1 MLSQMSS
8 SPPGPPPLRPGIH
21 MIVWSSVEPHAVPVF
36 PWHSLVPFLAPSQ
49 PELSLLPV
57 RTHQAVNQLEH
68 GLLPRYQ
75 SVGQSEH
82 GLLQR
87 HHVGGQ
93 DHGSLAADVDGD
105 GSPPSA
111 SLQPEDETTPKQERI
126 SHPHEEPSA
135 SPSPAQ
141 GSGASSRPRYYSD
154 VPCGLRETEINSE
167 SDSDHDE
174 AFLPA
179 ACPTQPPP
187 PPIAAVKRRTQSLG
201 ALPKD
206 RLPPER
212 EAKGSRKREKEH
224 VRRPMNAFMIF
235 SKRHRGL
242 VHQRHPNQDNRT
254 VSKILGEWW
263 YALGAREKQQ
273 YHDLAS
279 QVKEAHFKA
288 HPDWKWCSKERKK
301 SSGSDPKT
309 LAMAATSSM
318 AASDGCTDSGGLA
331 LLAEHPDRE
340 VAERPEHGGDHAHAA
355 PACDKEGGRPGEAP
369 DQGIGGGPVP
379 HGVAGATQ
387 ERERGG
393 GRSPADAPSRLHVAS
408 SAVAMRV
415 SWGDARLAGAPPPC
429 GSSEPTS
436 GRGQAAAQAAAAV
449 AAAAAAE
456 GTGQAPVGSFPCAVM
471 LSGVRPQDCLTLVRQ
486 VDLSRTGVGAP
497 GSAHAAPAG
506 GGSGVGERPSILV
519 NVLQRPKLAL
529 YSFDRPTVVSNVL
542 ERARA
547 VCDGHEGLRLGPAE
561 RGGAC
566 LTDGQSE
573 ASAAAAAERASV
585 LMERRDALQLPGA
598 LRTRS
603 SPDGNGI
610 GKASFVSL
618 MRATREGGAE
628 QEDKV
633 AASAAAAV
641 FARPELFQSQAKAT
655 PCATLPVTLDRGAA
669 NGNSQVEEGAHSRL
683 PMSSEALLTNTLPAS
698 GDVEGVQLSALRS
711 SEAQQHQQQNQPP
724 SLPQGALA
732 VEQCVSL
739 RTCATLGEATSSV
752 SSAGSKCPGAIHP
765 SGTGLV
771 LCPPPRRG
779 TRVRTSLATVP
790 VWPTDVPAATACD
803 PRSPSAASPQVAD
816 GDPVHPPLA
825 PNPPDSLSAAASA
838 LPSPEAKPGQE
849 LSQSSSSVHSSS
861 ATSSARSQEGAQ
873 SCVNPAPAQAAAA
886 DGAARL
892 VPADGGAE
900 PRQAATG
907 QEESGETQDGVA
919 GGGGGGGELQ
929 QAEQAASAGF
939 KAASQSPR
947 PASEPTRTAGSAA
960 DTPPEKKESPSKR
973 VKVKPPPLKRAFDS
987 VDQVLSEVD
996 FEGRFAELPEFR
1008 PDEALPSPT
1017 LHALT
1022 TSPRAI
1028 LSSYRRKR
1036 RNSTDLEGPGEE
1048 CGSPRRR
1055 QRQRSSCSSEPGTPK
1070 RIAEGGPGTPKRVP
1084 DGGPGTPKR
1093 GAEGA
1098 PGTPKRAGEGGR
1110 CEGDVFLFD
1119 RPGTGLD
1126 MLAEAASHRTGS
1138 QGSEGSEGGGDLD
1151 QDKTAYS
1158 SLRRTLD
1165 TRRALVMQLFHEH
1178 GFFPS
1183 AHATS
1188 AFQLKHAE
1196 IFPTKSCLQLK
1207 IREVR
1212 QKIMQTASST
1222 DTQAVVASAP
1232 TILGALP
1239 DEHSQHA
1246 SQPPVQMDFL
1256 PESP

>member
-1 MLSQMSS
+1 MVQFSAACDNFGFTTSTKKTEVMDQ
-8 SPPGPPPLRPGIH
+8 PAQ
-21 MIVWSSVEPHAVPVF
+21 VWSSVEPHAVPVF

-57 RTHQAVNQLEH
+57 RTHQSLNQPEH

-105 GSPPSA
+105 GSPPSS
-111 SLQPEDETTPKQERI
+111 SLQPEAETTPKQERI

-141 GSGASSRPRYYSD
+141 GSGASTRPRYYSD

-174 AFLPA
+174 AYVR
-179 ACPTQPPP
+179 TDT
-187 PPIAAVKRRTQSLG
+187 RRCAQKHVDGETD
-201 ALPKD
+201 AHRD
-206 RLPPER
+206 
-212 EAKGSRKREKEH
+212 REKEH

-279 QVKEAHFKA
+279 Q
-288 HPDWKWCSKERKK
+288 
-301 SSGSDPKT
+301 
-309 LAMAATSSM
+309 
-318 AASDGCTDSGGLA
+318 
-331 LLAEHPDRE
+331 
-340 VAERPEHGGDHAHAA
+340 
-355 PACDKEGGRPGEAP
+355 
-369 DQGIGGGPVP
+369 GIGGGPVP
-379 HGVAGATQ
+379 HGVAGGAQ

-408 SAVAMRV
+408 SAAAMRV
-415 SWGDARLAGAPPPC
+415 S
-429 GSSEPTS
+429 
-436 GRGQAAAQAAAAV
+436 
-449 AAAAAAE
+449 
-456 GTGQAPVGSFPCAVM
+456 
-471 LSGVRPQDCLTLVRQ
+471 
-486 VDLSRTGVGAP
+486 
-497 GSAHAAPAG
+497 
-506 GGSGVGERPSILV
+506 
-519 NVLQRPKLAL
+519 
-529 YSFDRPTVVSNVL
+529 
-542 ERARA
+542 
-547 VCDGHEGLRLGPAE
+547 
-561 RGGAC
+561 
-566 LTDGQSE
+566 
-573 ASAAAAAERASV
+573 
-585 LMERRDALQLPGA
+585 
-598 LRTRS
+598 
-603 SPDGNGI
+603 
-610 GKASFVSL
+610 
-618 MRATREGGAE
+618 
-628 QEDKV
+628 QE
-633 AASAAAAV
+633 
-641 FARPELFQSQAKAT
+641 
-655 PCATLPVTLDRGAA
+655 
-669 NGNSQVEEGAHSRL
+669 
-683 PMSSEALLTNTLPAS
+683 
-698 GDVEGVQLSALRS
+698 
-711 SEAQQHQQQNQPP
+711 
-724 SLPQGALA
+724 
-732 VEQCVSL
+732 
-739 RTCATLGEATSSV
+739 
-752 SSAGSKCPGAIHP
+752 
-765 SGTGLV
+765 
-771 LCPPPRRG
+771 
-779 TRVRTSLATVP
+779 
-790 VWPTDVPAATACD
+790 
-803 PRSPSAASPQVAD
+803 
-816 GDPVHPPLA
+816 
-825 PNPPDSLSAAASA
+825 
-838 LPSPEAKPGQE
+838 
-849 LSQSSSSVHSSS
+849 
-861 ATSSARSQEGAQ
+861 
-873 SCVNPAPAQAAAA
+873 
-886 DGAARL
+886 
-892 VPADGGAE
+892 
-900 PRQAATG
+900 ATG
-907 QEESGETQDGVA
+907 QEESGETQDG
-919 GGGGGGGELQ
+919 G
-929 QAEQAASAGF
+929 AEQAASAGF

-947 PASEPTRTAGSAA
+947 PASETARTAGSAA

-1098 PGTPKRAGEGGR
+1098 PGTPKRVGEGGR

-1126 MLAEAASHRTGS
+1126 MLAEAASHRTGMR
-1138 QGSEGSEGGGDLD
+1138 
-1151 QDKTAYS
+1151 DKTAYS

-1246 SQPPVQMDFL
+1246 LQPPVQMDFL

>member
-1 MLSQMSS
+1 
-8 SPPGPPPLRPGIH
+8 
-21 MIVWSSVEPHAVPVF
+21 
-36 PWHSLVPFLAPSQ
+36 
-49 PELSLLPV
+49 
-57 RTHQAVNQLEH
+57 
-68 GLLPRYQ
+68 
-75 SVGQSEH
+75 
-82 GLLQR
+82 
-87 HHVGGQ
+87 
-93 DHGSLAADVDGD
+93 
-105 GSPPSA
+105 
-111 SLQPEDETTPKQERI
+111 
-126 SHPHEEPSA
+126 
-135 SPSPAQ
+135 
-141 GSGASSRPRYYSD
+141 
-154 VPCGLRETEINSE
+154 
-167 SDSDHDE
+167 
-174 AFLPA
+174 
-179 ACPTQPPP
+179 
-187 PPIAAVKRRTQSLG
+187 
-201 ALPKD
+201 
-206 RLPPER
+206 
-212 EAKGSRKREKEH
+212 
-224 VRRPMNAFMIF
+224 
-235 SKRHRGL
+235 
-242 VHQRHPNQDNRT
+242 
-254 VSKILGEWW
+254 
-263 YALGAREKQQ
+263 
-273 YHDLAS
+273 
-279 QVKEAHFKA
+279 
-288 HPDWKWCSKERKK
+288 
-301 SSGSDPKT
+301 
-309 LAMAATSSM
+309 
-318 AASDGCTDSGGLA
+318 
-331 LLAEHPDRE
+331 
-340 VAERPEHGGDHAHAA
+340 
-355 PACDKEGGRPGEAP
+355 
-369 DQGIGGGPVP
+369 
-379 HGVAGATQ
+379 
-387 ERERGG
+387 
-393 GRSPADAPSRLHVAS
+393 
-408 SAVAMRV
+408 
-415 SWGDARLAGAPPPC
+415 
-429 GSSEPTS
+429 
-436 GRGQAAAQAAAAV
+436 
-449 AAAAAAE
+449 
-456 GTGQAPVGSFPCAVM
+456 
-471 LSGVRPQDCLTLVRQ
+471 
-486 VDLSRTGVGAP
+486 
-497 GSAHAAPAG
+497 
-506 GGSGVGERPSILV
+506 
-519 NVLQRPKLAL
+519 
-529 YSFDRPTVVSNVL
+529 
-542 ERARA
+542 
-547 VCDGHEGLRLGPAE
+547 
-561 RGGAC
+561 
-566 LTDGQSE
+566 
-573 ASAAAAAERASV
+573 
-585 LMERRDALQLPGA
+585 
-598 LRTRS
+598 
-603 SPDGNGI
+603 
-610 GKASFVSL
+610 

-732 VEQCVSL
+732 VPSTLAAPAWCCVRRPGAAPACARPSPPSPCGPPTSRQPRRATHALRAPRLRKL
-739 RTCATLGEATSSV
+739 RTVTRSIRRSLPIRPTRS
-752 SSAGSKCPGAIHP
+752 
-765 SGTGLV
+765 
-771 LCPPPRRG
+771 PPPRRRSHLPKRKPG
-779 TRVRTSLATVP
+779 RSYPRAL
-790 VWPTDVPAATACD
+790 
-803 PRSPSAASPQVAD
+803 PRSIRRRQRPLLEAKRGRSRASIRRRHKPLRLTARPGSFPRTAA
-816 GDPVHPPLA
+816 
-825 PNPPDSLSAAASA
+825 
-838 LPSPEAKPGQE
+838 PSPGRRPPG
-849 LSQSSSSVHSSS
+849 
-861 ATSSARSQEGAQ
+861 RRR
-873 SCVNPAPAQAAAA
+873 
-886 DGAARL
+886 AARRRTGWRGEEEEEENCSRRSRQRQRASK
-892 VPADGGAE
+892 PPRRAPGRRASRRE
-900 PRQAATG
+900 RQAALRTPPRRKKRALKKSEG
-907 QEESGETQDGVA
+907 
-919 GGGGGGGELQ
+919 
-929 QAEQAASAGF
+929 QAA
-939 KAASQSPR
+939 
-947 PASEPTRTAGSAA
+947 
-960 DTPPEKKESPSKR
+960 
-973 VKVKPPPLKRAFDS
+973 PLKRAFDS